1 MSERK
6 IRLLYIV
13 VDYLSTLCGVIA
25 FAFVR
30 YSWVD
35 MLHNQYDGFGHF
47 LTSKGSLLTMGL
59 FPLFMLGVYY
69 LSGFYVTVIN
79 KSRAKE
85 LISTLCSLG
94 IGSVAFFMVVLLND
108 VLPRRIS
115 NYELLFILYD
125 CLFVTVYLSRLSLTT
140 VLLSI
145 SRVRY
150 GNERLIYIGRAGMS
164 ENHSRSIVAPGREIS
179 GVFYLDDEKVRSI
192 GDDWDSWSASLK
204 KTFSGTDFD
213 GFFVSLP
220 VGDPELGLKVLGG
233 LYVYEKPIYVSAD
246 DYRLLT
252 SKVVY
257 DNLFSEPLMD
267 ISRSELSDAVVSM
280 KRASDV
286 LCSIVGLLLTMPV
299 VVSLAIAVKLTSRGP
314 AFYSQE
320 RIGYHRKPFRLYK
333 LRSMVVDAEAEGPSL
348 SESDDPRVTPIGR
361 FMRKYRLDELPNLWN
376 VLKGDM
382 SLVGPRPE
390 REFYLSKIRRV
401 APYCTLLHQVRPG
414 LTSLGMVKHGYASTI
429 DGMIKFGYASSVD
442 EMVAR
447 LKYDLIYIQNLSLS
461 LDLKILFYTIR
472 TVVRGEGK

>member
-1 MSERK
+1 MAVSILSVRSVILYSRITGLSKNMSERK

-125 CLFVTVYLSRLSLTT
+125 CPFVT
-140 VLLSI
+140 
-145 SRVRY
+145 VRY

-252 SKVVY
+252 IC
-257 DNLFSEPLMD
+257 F
-267 ISRSELSDAVVSM
+267 
-280 KRASDV
+280 
-286 LCSIVGLLLTMPV
+286 
-299 VVSLAIAVKLTSRGP
+299 
-314 AFYSQE
+314 
-320 RIGYHRKPFRLYK
+320 
-333 LRSMVVDAEAEGPSL
+333 PSL
-348 SESDDPRVTPIGR
+348 
-361 FMRKYRLDELPNLWN
+361 
-376 VLKGDM
+376 
-382 SLVGPRPE
+382 
-390 REFYLSKIRRV
+390 
-401 APYCTLLHQVRPG
+401 
-414 LTSLGMVKHGYASTI
+414 
-429 DGMIKFGYASSVD
+429 
-442 EMVAR
+442 
-447 LKYDLIYIQNLSLS
+447 
-461 LDLKILFYTIR
+461 
-472 TVVRGEGK
+472 

>member
-280 KRASDV
+280 KRANDV
-286 LCSIVGLLLTMPV
+286 LCS
-299 VVSLAIAVKLTSRGP
+299 
-314 AFYSQE
+314 
-320 RIGYHRKPFRLYK
+320 
-333 LRSMVVDAEAEGPSL
+333 
-348 SESDDPRVTPIGR
+348 
-361 FMRKYRLDELPNLWN
+361 
-376 VLKGDM
+376 
-382 SLVGPRPE
+382 
-390 REFYLSKIRRV
+390 
-401 APYCTLLHQVRPG
+401 
-414 LTSLGMVKHGYASTI
+414 
-429 DGMIKFGYASSVD
+429 
-442 EMVAR
+442 
-447 LKYDLIYIQNLSLS
+447 
-461 LDLKILFYTIR
+461 
-472 TVVRGEGK
+472 